1 MDEKCVCHSRYN
13 HALFDQSTFLCARTQ
28 RGILGAKTLLRG
40 RIAESFE
47 CGNPREILETDVS
60 ANESIWR
67 TSRRQGEA
75 QYYTP
80 HPLPPSSCSSPLP
93 PPPPF
98 PPLTSWFLCF
108 LRHRRRN
115 DFLPS
120 WPTLVADSAILDPS
134 RAKLHTLR
142 LLSLPPGWLRSGRWQ
157 HPYRYPSTRILTAT
171 GCWSII
177 LGVRIFR

>member
-60 ANESIWR
+60 TNESIWR

-80 HPLPPSSCSSPLP
+80 HPLPPPLTPHRCLHRLLFLLSPPGFSAFSAIAVVTTSCRLGRLSSPILR
-93 PPPPF
+93 
-98 PPLTSWFLCF
+98 SWILLVQSCTLCACSHF
-108 LRHRRRN
+108 LR
-115 DFLPS
+115 
-120 WPTLVADSAILDPS
+120 
-134 RAKLHTLR
+134 
-142 LLSLPPGWLRSGRWQ
+142 GG
-157 HPYRYPSTRILTAT
+157 
-171 GCWSII
+171 
-177 LGVRIFR
+177 

>member
-80 HPLPPSSCSSPLP
+80 HPLPP
-93 PPPPF
+93 
-98 PPLTSWFLCF
+98 PLTPHRCLHRLLFLLSPPGF
-108 LRHRRRN
+108 SA
-115 DFLPS
+115 F
-120 WPTLVADSAILDPS
+120 SAIAVVTTSCRLGRFCDPGSFS
-134 RAKLHTLR
+134 RKVAHFAPALTSSGVAKIWQMAAP
-142 LLSLPPGWLRSGRWQ
+142 LSLSFYAHFNGDRMLEYHPGRSYLSMKR
-157 HPYRYPSTRILTAT
+157 
-171 GCWSII
+171 
-177 LGVRIFR
+177 